1 MFLLG
6 KGSKNLPSDAQ
17 QFSREADFFFISL
30 ICWCSKHNVN
40 FNKMSR
46 DKNTKDIEQKIDQYV
61 NGQLSEEEI
70 EDLWAEIVQRQ
81 EYMDYLNTTA
91 NLKEVVGREKNVYRQ
106 KVWMYAAAAVIVLVL
121 AIVGTMQF
129 MSSDTSAIPSPIENI
144 ELDYYRS
151 AETAVNEPDRDKVIR
166 NAIELYNKDQFE
178 EAVDLLNKER
188 SNTNDV
194 SWIAELDITLGTF
207 HYNEDKFD
215 EAAFY
220 FADVINYKDQID
232 VLTLEKAYWYLGN
245 SYLQMNQL
253 SKAEDTMEK
262 AYELNGAYSRVAKS
276 FLNAIS
282 DARSQQS

>member
-1 MFLLG
+1 M
-6 KGSKNLPSDAQ
+6 ST
-17 QFSREADFFFISL
+17 
-30 ICWCSKHNVN
+30 
-40 FNKMSR
+40 NK
-46 DKNTKDIEQKIDQYV
+46 DNNDIERKIDQYV

-70 EDLWAEIVQRQ
+70 DNLWAEMIQSQ
-81 EYMDYLNTTA
+81 ESMDYLNTTA
-91 NLKEVVGREKNVYRQ
+91 NLKEVVGRKKNVYRR
-106 KVWMYAAAAVIVLVL
+106 KVWMYAAAAVIVLIL
-121 AIVGTMQF
+121 AIVGTMQY
-129 MSSDTSAIPSPIENI
+129 MSPNTSAIPSPIENI

-151 AETAVNEPDRDKVIR
+151 AEAVNEADRDKVIR
-166 NAIELYNKDQFE
+166 NAIELYNNDQFK

-188 SNTNDV
+188 SNTSDV

-220 FADVINYKDQID
+220 FADVINYKDQVD

-253 SKAEDTMEK
+253 SKAERTMEK

-276 FLNAIS
+276 FLNAIA
-282 DARSQQS
+282 DARSKQSL